1 MNKKSRIICVII
13 GLLIVAEVITL
24 TGILYY
30 SPSLVLKRTIKNAV
44 ANHESD
50 VIFSLNKIEC
60 IADISSA
67 DTNQNS
73 KLALLSGTNGNNEN
87 CYGIVAVNSENK
99 TIEDIYF
106 GTTELQIFMAHIFIN
121 EDYTVNMANFE
132 NVFKYVS
139 LYGTNCFTLKDEDNK
154 FPWAEQYIRQDICSG
169 SMLSLDKA
177 RKIMANYINSE
188 NECNGILFEADNA
201 YPLFYFTEKTELRY
215 MWTDYPEAFLSALDR
230 DSKAAFNYM
239 YGGPAYREYTV
250 YRIYDVNTK
259 KQSGYKFDSID
270 ELDNYCQKNNY
281 YLYAE

>member
-30 SPSLVLKRTIKNAV
+30 SPNLVLKRTIKNAV

-73 KLALLSGTNGNNEN
+73 KLALLSGTNENNEN

-132 NVFKYVS
+132 NWLEKS
-139 LYGTNCFTLKDEDNK
+139 AHNDMML
-154 FPWAEQYIRQDICSG
+154 EQ
-169 SMLSLDKA
+169 
-177 RKIMANYINSE
+177 E
-188 NECNGILFEADNA
+188 
-201 YPLFYFTEKTELRY
+201 TEKEIAKEL
-215 MWTDYPEAFLSALDR
+215 AFL
-230 DSKAAFNYM
+230 DSLEN
-239 YGGPAYREYTV
+239 P
-250 YRIYDVNTK
+250 IDYDP
-259 KQSGYKFDSID
+259 
-270 ELDNYCQKNNY
+270 E
-281 YLYAE
+281 LYAGDPEGFNEDLFSEEDFID